1 MYDEYDFFGTEDVDI
16 AEVDMD
22 SLQKDA
28 ENPEEDY
35 FDQEFDTKQGDEA
48 TEGELIEQVLDPVKA
63 TEHFI
68 RKTTG
73 MTAEDLDTIEDEVTE
88 QGEEIAERN
97 VDSEYEDSEV
107 NEDAD
112 MVGDT
117 EVSEDPDDLI
127 ESADEE
133 GEEYEDI
140 EYSDDE
146 GEVSVGTEIAT
157 ESLNFML
164 SLEDEGEEVED
175 ESDSNDLELDVK
187 YNGKEKNISLNGDSV
202 AIKDVDSGS
211 DDSSYESD
219 DESDDDDDEDESD
232 DDDDEESDDDK
243 SGESFLF
250 SNDDSWI

>member
-16 AEVDMD
+16 TEVDMD

-68 RKTTG
+68 RNTTG

-88 QGEEIAERN
+88 QGEEIGERN
-97 VDSEYEDSEV
+97 AAGDYDDEEV
-107 NEDAD
+107 SEDAD
-112 MVGDT
+112 MIGDT

-127 ESADEE
+127 EGAGDE

-146 GEVSVGTEIAT
+146 GSVSAGTEIAT

-164 SLEDEGEEVED
+164 SLEDEGEEGEGG
-175 ESDSNDLELDVK
+175 SSDLELDVK

-202 AIKDVDSGS
+202 AIKDGDSGMD
-211 DDSSYESD
+211 DDSYGSD
-219 DESDDDDDEDESD
+219 DESDDDDESEDGEDGGD
-232 DDDDEESDDDK
+232 DESDDDK
-243 SGESFLF
+243 SGESWLF

>member
-16 AEVDMD
+16 TEVDMD
-22 SLQKDA
+22 SLQKNA

-48 TEGELIEQVLDPVKA
+48 TEGELMEQVLDPVKA

-68 RKTTG
+68 RRTTG

-88 QGEEIAERN
+88 QGEEIGERN
-97 VDSEYEDSEV
+97 ASGDYDDGEV
-107 NEDAD
+107 SEDAD
-112 MVGDT
+112 MIGDT

-127 ESADEE
+127 EGADTE

-146 GEVSVGTEIAT
+146 GSDSAGTEIAT
-157 ESLNFML
+157 ESLNYML
-164 SLEDEGEEVED
+164 SLEDEGEEGEGG
-175 ESDSNDLELDVK
+175 SSDLELDVK

-202 AIKDVDSGS
+202 AIKDGGSGMDDDSYGSEDDDS
-211 DDSSYESD
+211 DDDEESD
-219 DESDDDDDEDESD
+219 DEDSDD
-232 DDDDEESDDDK
+232 ESDDDK

-250 SNDDSWI
+250 SDDDSWI